1 MSISKVKKVVE
12 GLRQVPEDL
21 SGCRKI
27 MGGRKLSLSLKF
39 VTVKKVKSLLL
50 SLKNKTST
58 SMDQLDNFAVKLAAH
73 HIAGPL
79 HHVVTLSILQHKFPH
94 AWKYT
99 KIVPLHKKKSTLSRE
114 NYRPVAILSPLSKVL
129 EKIFYLH
136 IYDYFDRNKLFHP
149 SLHGY
154 RGGRSTMTA
163 LLSMYDK
170 WVLAATK
177 GQVSGV
183 VLVDL
188 SEAFDL
194 VSPSLLIKKT
204 QDLWIGTRHYHMDRP
219 Q

>member
-1 MSISKVKKVVE
+1 MYKKSKVADCQDSPTKLWGLAKRFMNYTSPGPPSQLEVKEDRRVTLYTKSRDLARIMNEYFITKVKKVVE

-58 SMDQLDNFAVKLAAH
+58 SMDQLDNFAVKLLAH

-79 HHVVTLSILQHKFPH
+79 HHVVTLSVLQHKFPD

-99 KIVPLHKKKSTLSRE
+99 KIVPLNKKKSTLSRE

-129 EKIFYLH
+129 EKIFYQLQ
-136 IYDYFDRNKLFHP
+136 F
-149 SLHGY
+149 
-154 RGGRSTMTA
+154 
-163 LLSMYDK
+163 
-170 WVLAATK
+170 
-177 GQVSGV
+177 
-183 VLVDL
+183 
-188 SEAFDL
+188 
-194 VSPSLLIKKT
+194 SP
-204 QDLWIGTRHYHMDRP
+204 H
-219 Q
+219 